1 MHIVIIGN
9 GISGITAA
17 RYIRKLSNHKITVIS
32 AETKYFY
39 SRTALMYIYMG
50 HMTYENTKPYENW
63 FWEKNR
69 IDLVQEYVTNV
80 DTSNKKLNLQNG
92 QTINYDKLILAT
104 GSASNKFGWKGQD
117 LPQVQ
122 GLYNMQDLVKMEK
135 NTQNINH
142 AVVVGGGLI
151 GIEMVEML
159 QSRRIPVT
167 FLVRESSFWNAV
179 LPTEESDIINRH
191 IRKHHIDLRLSTEL
205 NEILEDENG
214 NVRAVTTKDSEE
226 IPCQFVGLTV
236 GVHPNIGFIKG
247 SEIETQKGI
256 LVDECLETSVPDVY
270 AIGDCAQL
278 RNPPAGRRPIEAVW
292 YIGRMQGKTVA
303 HTICGQKKDYQ
314 PRIWFNSAKFMDI
327 EYQTYGTVLSKLRA
341 GEAELYWEHADGEK
355 CIKIVYDKSSEK
367 VLGFNVFGLR
377 FRHDVCEQWL
387 HEGRDLQYV
396 MQHLR
401 AANFDPEMYDR
412 HEDGI
417 LGVYNQKFPNKAI
430 QVKAKKSLWKMIFH
444 RGVRSQ
450 A

>member
-17 RYIRKLSNHKITVIS
+17 RYIRKLSDHKITVIS
-32 AETKYFY
+32 AETKYFF

-50 HMTYENTKPYENW
+50 HMTYANTKPYEDW

-80 DTSNKKLNLQNG
+80 DTSNKKLDLQNG
-92 QTINYDKLILAT
+92 QSITYDKLILAT

-135 NTQNINH
+135 NTQNIER

-179 LPTEESDIINRH
+179 LPAEESDIINRH

-205 NEILEDENG
+205 NEILEDAEG
-214 NVRAVTTKDSEE
+214 NVRAVTTKDGEE

-236 GVHPNIGFIKG
+236 GVHPNIGFIKS

-256 LVDECLETSVPDVY
+256 LVDEYLETNVPDVY

-303 HTICGQKKDYQ
+303 HTICEGKTTYQ

-327 EYQTYGTVLSKLRA
+327 EYQTYGTVLSRLRD
-341 GEAELYWEHADGEK
+341 GEAQLYWEHSDGEK
-355 CIKIVYDKSSEK
+355 CIKIVYEEATQK

-401 AANFDPEMYDR
+401 AANFDPEMYDK

-417 LGVYNQKFPNKAI
+417 IRVYNQKFPNKAI
-430 QVKAKKSLWKMIFH
+430 QVKTKKSLWKMIFR
-444 RGVRSQ
+444 RGVVSG
-450 A
+450 

>member
-17 RYIRKLSNHKITVIS
+17 RYIRKLSDFKITIIS

-69 IDLVQEYVTNV
+69 IELLQEYVTNV
-80 DTSNKKLNLQNG
+80 DTNNKKVQLQNG
-92 QTINYDKLILAT
+92 ENIAYDKLILAT

-122 GLYNMQDLVKMEK
+122 GLYNMQDLVKMEQ
-135 NTQNINH
+135 NTQKIER

-167 FLVRESSFWNAV
+167 MLVREKSFWDIV
-179 LPTEESDIINRH
+179 LPPEESDIINRQ
-191 IRKHHIDLRLSTEL
+191 IRKHHVDLRLSTEL
-205 NEILEDENG
+205 NEILADKNG
-214 NVRAVTTKDSEE
+214 NVRAVTTKDGEE

-236 GVHPNIGFIKG
+236 GVHPNIGFIK
-247 SEIETQKGI
+247 ETAIETQKGI
-256 LVDECLETSVPDVY
+256 LVDEYLQTNIPDVY

-278 RNPPAGRRPIEAVW
+278 RNPPSGRRPIEAVW

-303 HTICGQKKDYQ
+303 HTICKQKTPYQ

-327 EYQTYGTVLSKLRA
+327 EYQTYGSVQNTLQKGQA
-341 GEAELYWEHADGEK
+341 QLYWEHTDGEK
-355 CIKIVYDKSSEK
+355 CIKIVYEEDGQK
-367 VLGFNVFGLR
+367 VVGFNLLGIR
-377 FRHDVCEQWL
+377 FRHDVCEEWL
-387 HEGRDLQYV
+387 NEGRDLQYV
-396 MQHLR
+396 LQNIR
-401 AANFDPEMYDR
+401 AANFDPELYDQ
-412 HEDGI
+412 HENGI
-417 LGVYNQKFPNKAI
+417 IAAFNKEYPNKKI
-430 QVKAKKSLWKMIFH
+430 EVKSKRSLWSVIFK
-444 RGVRSQ
+444 
-450 A
+450 

>member
-17 RYIRKLSNHKITVIS
+17 RYIRKLSNHNITVIS

-50 HMTYENTKPYENW
+50 HMTYQNTKPYEDW

-69 IDLVQEYVTNV
+69 IALLQEYVTDV
-80 DTSNKKLNLQNG
+80 DTKHRKIRLQNG
-92 QTINYDKLILAT
+92 TNIEYDKLILAT

-135 NTQNINH
+135 NTNNIQH

-159 QSRRIPVT
+159 QSRRIPT
-167 FLVRESSFWNAV
+167 TLLVREKSFWDIV
-179 LPTEESDIINRH
+179 LPPEESQIINRQ
-191 IRKHHIDLRLSTEL
+191 IRKHHVDLQLETEL
-205 NEILEDENG
+205 NEILADENG
-214 NVRAVTTKDSEE
+214 DVRAVTTKDGKE

-236 GVHPNIGFIKG
+236 GVHPNIGFLKDSG
-247 SEIETQKGI
+247 IETQKGI
-256 LVDECLETSVPDVY
+256 LVDEYFQTNVEDVY

-292 YIGRMQGKTVA
+292 YIGRIQGKTVA
-303 HTICGQKKDYQ
+303 HTICGQKVPYQ

-327 EYQTYGTVLSKLRA
+327 EYQTYGTVLNSLQED
-341 GEAELYWEHADGEK
+341 EAQLYWEHSDGEK
-355 CIKIVYDKSSEK
+355 CIKIVYEKASEK
-367 VLGFNVFGLR
+367 VVGFNLMGIR
-377 FRHDVCEQWL
+377 FRHDVCEEWL

-396 MQHLR
+396 LQHLR
-401 AANFDPEMYDR
+401 AANFDPEIYDQ
-412 HEDGI
+412 HENGI
-417 LGVYNQKFPNKAI
+417 IEVYNQQFPNRRI
-430 QVKAKKSLWKMIFH
+430 EVKSKKSLWNMIFK
-444 RGVRSQ
+444 RKVLVQ
-450 A
+450 N